1 MFQESLGLE
10 HLAIALSDTQRL
22 LELDISHNEI
32 GHKNFQLLQ
41 PIFKININLELLNLA
56 DCKIDGEQTKYL
68 CEGLGQNQS
77 LKYLYLRNNNILE
90 VGAEAIS
97 HLILVNKS
105 MIELDLYN
113 CQISK

>member
-1 MFQESLGLE
+1 MQALSQKHPEKLQNFTFSELFQESLGLE

-68 CEGLGQNQS
+68 CEGLG
-77 LKYLYLRNNNILE
+77 
-90 VGAEAIS
+90 
-97 HLILVNKS
+97 
-105 MIELDLYN
+105 
-113 CQISK
+113 